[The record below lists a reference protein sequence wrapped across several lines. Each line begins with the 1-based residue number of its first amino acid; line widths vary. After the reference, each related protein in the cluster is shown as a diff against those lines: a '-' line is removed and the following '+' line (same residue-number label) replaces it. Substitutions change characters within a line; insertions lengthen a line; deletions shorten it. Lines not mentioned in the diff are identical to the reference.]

1 MEGIS
6 HEAAEFAGHQRLGK
20 LIWVFDDNR
29 ITIDGGTDLSCSTD
43 HEQRFRGYGWDARR
57 VDGRQ
62 RSGRPGR
69 GARRGA
75 GGDGASVAGHGAH
88 DHRVRQPGQ
97 GGLFVGTWSAARR
110 GRGGVDQGQPR
121 ATPRP
126 TPFHVEAEALAHW
139 RETAA
144 RGAGL
149 EQEWNERREA
159 YQAAHPAAAEELE
172 AALAGELPS
181 GWDADIPDLSAPPKP
196 LATRVYS
203 GQVLQ
208 GLGRRIPNLLGGSAD
223 LAGSNKTTLPWED
236 NLLPKT
242 PGGRTIHFGVREHAM
257 GGILNGMT
265 LHGGVRPYGGTFL
278 IFSDYMRPSIRL
290 AALMHLPVTYVF
302 THDSI
307 GVGEDGPTHQ
317 PIEQLA
323 SLRVIPGV
331 LDLRPADGPETAE
344 AWRAALAY
352 GDGPSF
358 LALTRQA
365 VATIDRGVAAPASGL
380 HRGGYVL
387 LEAHGDPEVILI
399 ASGSEVGVAVQARA
413 TLQAE
418 GVPTRVVSLP
428 SWFLFAR
435 QPQGYRD
442 EVLPPEVTA
451 RVSVEGG
458 STASWPRWTGTRGAS
473 VGIDHFGA
481 SAPGAVL
488 FEKFGIT
495 VEAVLA
501 KARALARIPEPV
513 RG

>member
-1 MEGIS
+1 
-6 HEAAEFAGHQRLGK
+6 
-20 LIWVFDDNR
+20 W
-29 ITIDGGTDLSCSTD
+29 
-43 HEQRFRGYGWDARR
+43 RGRWDAYR
-57 VDGRQ
+57 
-62 RSGRPGR
+62 
-69 GARRGA
+69 
-75 GGDGASVAGHGAH
+75 
-88 DHRVRQPGQ
+88 
-97 GGLFVGTWSAARR
+97 
-110 GRGGVDQGQPR
+110 
-121 ATPRP
+121 
-126 TPFHVEAEALAHW
+126 
-139 RETAA
+139 
-144 RGAGL
+144 
-149 EQEWNERREA
+149 
-159 YQAAHPAAAEELE
+159 AAHSSAAEELR
-172 AALAGELPS
+172 AALAGELPA

-223 LAGSNKTTLPWED
+223 LAGSNKTTLPWEE
-236 NLLPKT
+236 NLLAGT
-242 PGGRTIHFGVREHAM
+242 PGARTIHFGVREHAM
-257 GGILNGMT
+257 GAILNGMA

-278 IFSDYMRPSIRL
+278 IFSDYMRPAIRL
-290 AALMHLPVTYVF
+290 AALMHVPVTYVF

-317 PIEQLA
+317 PIEQLM
-323 SLRVIPGV
+323 SLRAIPGV
-331 LDLRPADGPETAE
+331 LDLRPGDGPETAE

-352 GDGPSF
+352 TGGPSF

-365 VATIDRGVAAPASGL
+365 VAIIDRHEAAPATGL

-387 LEAHGDPEVILI
+387 LEADGGDPEVILI

-413 TLQAE
+413 VLQAE

-435 QPQGYRD
+435 QPHGYRD

-451 RVSVEGG
+451 RVSVEAGT
-458 STASWPRWTGTRGAS
+458 TAGWTRWTGDRGAS

-495 VEAVLA
+495 AEAVVA
-501 KARALARIPEPV
+501 KARALARVPQPLP
-513 RG
+513 G

>member
-43 HEQRFRGYGWDARR
+43 HEQRFRGYGWDVRR
-57 VDGRQ
+57 VDDGNDLAALDAAL
-62 RSGRPGR
+62 G
-69 GARRGA
+69 GARAETERPSLVMVRTTIGYGSPGKA
-75 GGDGASVAGHGAH
+75 GSSSAHGAPLGP
-88 DHRVRQPGQ
+88 DEVDATKQNLGYP
-97 GGLFVGTWSAARR
+97 SA
-110 GRGGVDQGQPR
+110 
-121 ATPRP
+121 

-149 EQEWNERREA
+149 ETSWNDRWQA
-159 YQAAHPAAAEELE
+159 YQAAHPRAAAELRG
-172 AALAGELPS
+172 ALAGELPA

-223 LAGSNKTTLPWED
+223 LAGSNKTTLPGED
-236 NLLPKT
+236 NLLPET

-257 GGILNGMT
+257 GGILNGMA

-317 PIEQLA
+317 PVEQLA
-323 SLRVIPGV
+323 SLRTIPGV

-352 GDGPSF
+352 TRGPSF

-365 VATIDRGVAAPASGL
+365 VATLDRGVAAPASGL

-387 LEAHGDPEVILI
+387 LEANGDPEVILI
-399 ASGSEVGVAVQARA
+399 ASGSEVGVAARA
-413 TLQAE
+413 RTTLQAE
-418 GVPTRVVSLP
+418 GVPTRVVSMP

-435 QPQGYRD
+435 QPQVYRD
-442 EVLPPEVTA
+442 EVLPPEITA
-451 RVSVEGG
+451 RVSVEAG

-488 FEKFGIT
+488 FEQFGIT
-495 VEAVLA
+495 AAAVV
-501 KARALARIPEPV
+501 ARAHTLARVPEPI
-513 RG
+513 RT